1 MKKLLIGLTAL
12 VLLMVMLYGG
22 LHLFGKIIYDSQ
34 SCDMYNIDNIELR
47 TGINVP
53 QISSTDCECK
63 DNRKFSKFVID
74 TSKVDIDDYISRN
87 DFTLI
92 DDLYIKENDTK
103 NSTYKVVFNKKTA
116 ELSVDLTYKDN

>member
-1 MKKLLIGLTAL
+1 MKRLLIGLAAFVFL
-12 VLLMVMLYGG
+12 IAMLYGG
-22 LHLFGKIIYDSQ
+22 IHLFGKIIYESQ
-34 SCDMYNIDNIELR
+34 SCELYNIDNIELR

-63 DNRKFSKFVID
+63 DNRKVSKFVID
-74 TSKVDIDDYISRN
+74 TNTVDVNDYISRN
-87 DFTLI
+87 DFTLV

-116 ELSVDLTYKDN
+116 ELIVDLTYKNN

>member
-1 MKKLLIGLTAL
+1 MKKLLIGLAAF
-12 VLLMVMLYGG
+12 VLLMAMLYGG

-53 QISSTDCECK
+53 QITSTDCECK

-74 TSKVDIDDYISRN
+74 TSKVDVDNYISRN

-116 ELSVDLTYKDN
+116 ELIVDLTYKDN